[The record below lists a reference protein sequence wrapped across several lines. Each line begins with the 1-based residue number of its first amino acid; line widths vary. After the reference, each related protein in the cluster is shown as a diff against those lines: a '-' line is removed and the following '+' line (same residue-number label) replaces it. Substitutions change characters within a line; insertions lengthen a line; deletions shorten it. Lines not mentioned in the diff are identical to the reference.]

1 MKAFVI
7 AAALAWSGTAIAQV
21 SPPVDTP
28 EATPD
33 QAAPPDMSMPPDMT
47 TLGAPPDSTMP
58 PSDPAAPMPA
68 PTDTMPPPA
77 NPDAMPMGTTD
88 EMATPAP
95 STKDYPKCTRKLRDN
110 CINPGGR

>member
-7 AAALAWSGTAIAQV
+7 AAALAWSGAAIAQV
-21 SPPVDTP
+21 SPPVDSP

-33 QAAPPDMSMPPDMT
+33 QAMPPDMSMPPDMP
-47 TLGAPPDSTMP
+47 APDASPDQTMP

-68 PTDTMPPPA
+68 PQDTMPPPA

-95 STKDYPKCTRKLRDN
+95 SNKDYPKCTRKLRDN